1 MWGMINDVE
10 LIPRI
15 MVLDREPDDQSEVL
29 NIDMQEGTM
38 ILHALVDVT
47 IVILG
52 EDFPSGTLHFKAGQI
67 IMFPLGIFTEE
78 LE

>member
-1 MWGMINDVE
+1 MINDVN
-10 LIPRI
+10 LIPHI
-15 MVLDREPDDQSEVL
+15 MVLDRDPDDQSEVL

-38 ILHALVDVT
+38 IVHALEDVT
-47 IVILG
+47 IAMFG
-52 EDFPSGTLHFKAGQI
+52 EDFPSGTLCFKAGQV